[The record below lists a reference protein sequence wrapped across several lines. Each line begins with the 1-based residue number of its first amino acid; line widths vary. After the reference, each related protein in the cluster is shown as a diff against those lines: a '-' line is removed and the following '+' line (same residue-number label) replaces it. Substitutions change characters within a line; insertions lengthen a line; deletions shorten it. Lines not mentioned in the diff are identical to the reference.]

1 MDTETPSSGAQSN
14 LLIPASIIVAGVMIA
29 FAVLYAGGGFNK
41 RPSDT
46 VAGIGATTPKVDV
59 SNIADD
65 DPALGDPKAPVTIV
79 EFSDFQCP
87 FCGRFHKET
96 EPKII
101 DNYVKTGK
109 VRFVYRDFA
118 FLGAESS
125 DAAMAAD
132 CANEQGKFW
141 EYHDYLFARQSG
153 ENQGAFA
160 RERLKE
166 FAAALNLDTS
176 RFNSCLDGEKYRS
189 EVEKDMN
196 DARAL
201 GVNATPTSFL
211 NGSPVVGAVS
221 FSELQPLIDKELAK
235 KK

>member
-1 MDTETPSSGAQSN
+1 
-14 LLIPASIIVAGVMIA
+14 
-29 FAVLYAGGGFNK
+29 
-41 RPSDT
+41 
-46 VAGIGATTPKVDV
+46 
-59 SNIADD
+59 
-65 DPALGDPKAPVTIV
+65 
-79 EFSDFQCP
+79 
-87 FCGRFHKET
+87 
-96 EPKII
+96 
-101 DNYVKTGK
+101 
-109 VRFVYRDFA
+109 
-118 FLGAESS
+118 
-125 DAAMAAD
+125 MAAD

-235 KK
+235 